1 MTSTDRWQFWIDRG
15 GTFTDVVGRRPDG
28 SLATHKLLSENPEQY
43 RDAAVAG
50 IRHLLGLRVDEP
62 ITPALVE
69 CVKMGTTVATNAL
82 LERKGE
88 PTLLVT
94 TNGFRDALRIGYQER
109 PRIFDRHIVLPELL
123 YSRVIEAQERVAA
136 DGSVVQ
142 PLDEPHLRERLW
154 AAFDA
159 GLRSVA
165 IVFMHGYR
173 FTAHELAAEAL
184 ARECGFTQV
193 SVSHKVS
200 PLMKLV
206 GRGDTTVVDAY
217 LSPIL
222 RRYVDQVAGEMPGVK
237 IFFMQSSGGL
247 TDAHAFQGKDAILS
261 GPAGGI
267 VGMVRTAQLARDD
280 LSAGA
285 PHPNPLPQAGEGA
298 GQSLSD
304 PQGDRAALPLP
315 PAGEGWGE
323 GDGVRIIGFDMGGT
337 STDVSHFAGEF
348 ERAFETQ
355 VAGVRMRAPMMS
367 IHTVAAGGGS
377 ILSFDGARFRAGPQS
392 AGANPGPACYRRG
405 GPLAVTDAN
414 VMVGKIQPA
423 HFPAVFGPQAN
434 EPLDGDVVVQRFT
447 ALAAEIT
454 AATGTERTPEAVA
467 EGFIDIAVGAM
478 ANAIK
483 KISVARGYDV
493 TRYALQCFGGAGG
506 QHACLVADALGMNR
520 VFVHPLGGVLSAYGM
535 GLADQNV
542 MREAAVERPL
552 DEELS
557 AIEARVD
564 ALAAEAANALARQGA
579 GSGDVQVHR
588 RAHVR
593 YEGTDSALVV
603 PFGTAAEMRAAFEAA
618 YRQRFAFLMSERR
631 LIVEAVSVEAVAAGD
646 APAETVHPLHDEGA
660 APATDTV
667 RVYSGGQWWN
677 AALVV
682 REHAKPGHTIDGP
695 AVIAEKNAT
704 TVVEPGWRAR
714 VTALDHLVLDRVAPR
729 EARQA
734 IGTTVDPIM
743 LEVFNNLFMNIA
755 EQMGLQLQNTA
766 YSVNIKERLD
776 FSCALFDAE
785 GNLIANA
792 PHMPVHLGSMSE
804 SIKTVVARNAGRMK
818 PGDVFMLNDPYHG
831 GTHLPDVTVVTP
843 VYMEVGPADPTPH
856 SPPGGRPGW
865 GLGGTEAATR
875 EPPPQP
881 SPSGGGSEE
890 AASPSGGGSQDGA
903 ELPLP
908 LAGEGARR
916 PVFYVGSR
924 GHHADIGGTTPG
936 SMPPFSTR
944 IEEEG
949 VQIDNVKL
957 VDGGQLLE
965 TEVLAL
971 LASGEYPS
979 RNPQQNLAD
988 LKAQIAANEKG
999 VQELKRAVA
1008 QFGLPVV
1015 QAYMRHVQDNAEE
1028 SVRRVIT
1035 KLRDGAFTL
1044 PLDNGAQISVAIR
1057 VNAAERTAEIDFTG
1071 TSPQLTNNFNAP
1083 TAVCMAAVL
1092 YVFRTLVNDDI
1103 PLNAGCLKP
1112 LKVII
1117 PDGSMLNP
1125 HPPASVVAGNVETST
1140 CITNAL
1146 YGALGVMAAGQCTMN
1161 NFTFGNARYQYYE
1174 TISGG
1179 SGAGPGFDGTSVVQ
1193 THMTN
1198 SRLTDPEV
1206 LEFRFPVRL
1215 ESYAIRKGS
1224 GGGGAHK
1231 GGDGGVRR
1239 VRFLEAMTASILS
1252 NGRVAGAFGLEG
1264 GTAGQPGINRVERA
1278 DGSVVKLGHIGSV
1291 EMQPG
1296 DVFVIATPG
1305 GGGYGVPGAGRGG

>member
-1 MTSTDRWQFWIDRG
+1 MARWQFWIDRG
-15 GTFTDVVGRRPDG
+15 GTFTDVVGKRPDG
-28 SLATHKLLSENPEQY
+28 TLVTHKLLSDNPEQY

-50 IRHLLGLRVDEP
+50 IRHLLGLASCEP
-62 ITPALVE
+62 ISPAQVE

-88 PTLLVT
+88 PTLLVIT
-94 TNGFRDALRIGYQER
+94 RGFRDALRIGYQER
-109 PRIFDRHIVLPELL
+109 PRIFDRHIELPELL
-123 YSRVIEAQERVAA
+123 YSRVIEAHERVGAHG
-136 DGSVVQ
+136 DVIQ
-142 PLDEPHLRERLW
+142 PLDETHLRQELRD
-154 AAFDA
+154 AFES

-173 FTAHELAAEAL
+173 YTAHELAAERV
-184 ARECGFTQV
+184 ARAMGFPQI
-193 SVSHKVS
+193 SVSHRVS

-222 RRYVDQVAGEMPGVK
+222 RRYVEQVAGEMPGVK
-237 IFFMQSSGGL
+237 LFFMQSSGGL
-247 TDAHAFQGKDAILS
+247 ADAHAFQGKDAILS

-267 VGMVRTAQLARDD
+267 VGMVRTAQLA
-280 LSAGA
+280 
-285 PHPNPLPQAGEGA
+285 HI
-298 GQSLSD
+298 
-304 PQGDRAALPLP
+304 DR
-315 PAGEGWGE
+315 
-323 GDGVRIIGFDMGGT
+323 VIGFDMGGT

-392 AGANPGPACYRRG
+392 AAANPGPACYRRG

-423 HFPAVFGPQAN
+423 YFPRVFGPEAN
-434 EPLDGDVVVQRFT
+434 EPLDGDIVVRKFT
-447 ALAAEIT
+447 EMAADIER
-454 AATGTERTPEAVA
+454 ATGVKRSPEEVA

-493 TRYALQCFGGAGG
+493 TRYTLQCFGGAGG
-506 QHACLVADALGMNR
+506 QHACRVADALGMTR
-520 VFVHPLGGVLSAYGM
+520 VFAHPLAGVLSAYGM

-542 MREAAVERPL
+542 IREASIEQPL
-552 DEELS
+552 TQALPS
-557 AIEARVD
+557 VGQRLD
-564 ALAAEAANALARQGA
+564 ALAQSAEEELKRQGVSA
-579 GSGDVQVHR
+579 GRVRVHR
-588 RAHVR
+588 RVHLR

-603 PFGTAAEMRAAFEAA
+603 PFGSAAEIKSAFDAA
-618 YRQRFAFLMSERR
+618 YRQRFSFLMKDRA
-631 LIVEAVSVEAVAAGD
+631 LVVEAVSVEAVGEGD
-646 APAETVHPLHDEGA
+646 APAEVRHAALAPQP
-660 APATDTV
+660 APAAETV
-667 RVYSGGQWWN
+667 RLFSGGRWWD
-677 AALVV
+677 AQLVV
-682 REHAKPGHTIDGP
+682 REQARPGHVVTGP
-695 AVIAEKNAT
+695 AIIAEQNAT
-704 TVVEPGWRAR
+704 TVVEPGWQAR
-714 VTALDHLVLDRVAPR
+714 VTELDHLVLQRVQTR
-729 EARQA
+729 EARRA
-734 IGTTVDPIM
+734 IGTTVDPVM

-776 FSCALFDAE
+776 FSCALFDAD

-804 SIKTVVARNAGRMK
+804 SIKTVIARNAGRMQ
-818 PGDVFMLNDPYHG
+818 PGDVFVLNDPYHG

-843 VYMEVGPADPTPH
+843 VYLDDKPSLLEGEEAGG
-856 SPPGGRPGW
+856 GGR
-865 GLGGTEAATR
+865 
-875 EPPPQP
+875 
-881 SPSGGGSEE
+881 
-890 AASPSGGGSQDGA
+890 AS
-903 ELPLP
+903 
-908 LAGEGARR
+908 GARR
-916 PVFYVGSR
+916 EPTFYVGSR
-924 GHHADIGGTTPG
+924 GHHADIGGITPG

-944 IEEEG
+944 IDEEG

-957 VDGGQLLE
+957 VEAGRLRE
-965 TEVLAL
+965 AEMLAL
-971 LASGEYPS
+971 LGSGPHPS

-999 VQELKRAVA
+999 VQELRRMVE
-1008 QFGLPVV
+1008 QFGLDVV
-1015 QAYMRHVQDNAEE
+1015 QAYMRHVQNNAEE

-1035 KLRDGAFTL
+1035 KLKDGSFTL
-1044 PLDNGAQISVAIR
+1044 PLDNGARICVSIK
-1057 VNAAERTAEIDFTG
+1057 VNATERSAVIDFSG
-1071 TSPQLTNNFNAP
+1071 TSPQLGNNFNAP

-1092 YVFRTLVNDDI
+1092 YVFRTLVGDDI

-1112 LKVII
+1112 LQVII
-1117 PDGSMLNP
+1117 PEGSMLNP
-1125 HPPASVVAGNVETST
+1125 RPPASVVAGNVETST

-1146 YGALGVMAAGQCTMN
+1146 YGALGEMASGQCTMN

-1179 SGAGPGFDGTSVVQ
+1179 SGAGPDFDGTSVVQ

-1215 ESYAIRKGS
+1215 ESYEIRRGS
-1224 GGGGAHK
+1224 GGAGKHR

-1239 VRFLEAMTASILS
+1239 VRFLERMTASILS
-1252 NGRVAGAFGLEG
+1252 NGRHAGAFGAAG
-1264 GTAGQPGINRVERA
+1264 GGSGKPGVNRVERM
-1278 DGSVVKLGHIGSV
+1278 DGRVEVLDHIGST
-1291 EMQPG
+1291 EMMPG
-1296 DVFVIATPG
+1296 DVFVIETPG
-1305 GGGYGVPGAGRGG
+1305 GGGFGASS

>member
-1 MTSTDRWQFWIDRG
+1 MSTSASSRWQFWIDRG
-15 GTFTDVVGRRPDG
+15 GTFTDIVGRRPDG
-28 SLATHKLLSENPEQY
+28 SLVTHKLLSENPEQY

-50 IRHLLGLRVDEP
+50 IRHLLGLKRGEP
-62 ITPALVE
+62 ITPQQVE

-94 TNGFRDALRIGYQER
+94 TRGFRDALRIAYQDR
-109 PRIFDRHIVLPELL
+109 PRLFDRHIVLPELL
-123 YSRVIEAQERVAA
+123 YTRVIEAQERIGA
-136 DGSVVQ
+136 DGSVVEQ
-142 PLDEPHLRERLW
+142 LDEAHLRERLW

-173 FTAHELAAEAL
+173 FAAHERAAAAL
-184 ARECGFTQV
+184 ARELGFTQV
-193 SVSHKVS
+193 SVSHEVS

-206 GRGDTTVVDAY
+206 SRGDTTVVDAY

-222 RRYVDQVAGEMPGVK
+222 RRYVEQVAGEMPGVK
-237 IFFMQSSGGL
+237 LFFMQSSGGL

-267 VGMVRTAQLARDD
+267 VGMVRTAQLAKND
-280 LSAGA
+280 LG
-285 PHPNPLPQAGEGA
+285 
-298 GQSLSD
+298 
-304 PQGDRAALPLP
+304 GDK
-315 PAGEGWGE
+315 
-323 GDGVRIIGFDMGGT
+323 VIGFDMGGT
-337 STDVSHFAGEF
+337 STDVSHYAGEF
-348 ERAFETQ
+348 ERAFETR

-377 ILSFDGARFRAGPQS
+377 ILSFDGARFRAGPES

-414 VMVGKIQPA
+414 VMVGKIQPRW
-423 HFPAVFGPQAN
+423 FPKVFGPDAN
-434 EPLDGDVVVQRFT
+434 EALDRDVVVARFT
-447 ALAAEIT
+447 TMAAEIER
-454 AATGTERTPEAVA
+454 ATGTKRSPEEVA

-493 TRYALQCFGGAGG
+493 TRYTLQCFGGAGG
-506 QHACLVADALGMNR
+506 QHACRVADALGMDR
-520 VFVHPLGGVLSAYGM
+520 VFAHPLAGVLSAYGM
-535 GLADQNV
+535 GLADQSV
-542 MREAAVERPL
+542 MREAAVELKLADALPTVAQRL
-552 DEELS
+552 
-557 AIEARVD
+557 D
-564 ALAAEAANALARQGA
+564 ALAAEAEGELRRQGV
-579 GSGDVQVHR
+579 SGGEIRTHR
-588 RAHVR
+588 RVHVR

-603 PFGTAAEMRAAFEAA
+603 PFGAAVEIQAGFEAA
-618 YRQRFAFLMSERR
+618 YRQRFAFLMTERA
-631 LIVEAVSVEAVAAGD
+631 LVVEAVSVEAVGAGD
-646 APAETVHPLHDEGA
+646 APAESPQATQ
-660 APATDTV
+660 APAPMPAAETV
-667 RVYSGGQWWN
+667 KLFSGGRWWD

-682 REHAKPGHTIDGP
+682 REAATPGLFVDGP
-695 AVIAEKNAT
+695 AIIAEKNAT

-714 VTALDHLVLDRVAPR
+714 VTALDHLVLERVMPR
-729 EARQA
+729 EQRRA
-734 IGTTVDPIM
+734 IGTTVDPVM

-776 FSCALFDAE
+776 FSCALFDAD
-785 GNLIANA
+785 GSLIANA

-804 SIKTVVARNAGRMK
+804 SIKTVISRWQGHMR
-818 PGDVFMLNDPYHG
+818 PGDVYVLNDPYHG

-843 VYMEVGPADPTPH
+843 VFDD
-856 SPPGGRPGW
+856 
-865 GLGGTEAATR
+865 L
-875 EPPPQP
+875 
-881 SPSGGGSEE
+881 
-890 AASPSGGGSQDGA
+890 ASRI
-903 ELPLP
+903 L
-908 LAGEGARR
+908 
-916 PVFYVGSR
+916 FYVGSR

-944 IEEEG
+944 IDEEG
-949 VQIDNVKL
+949 VQIDCVQL
-957 VDGGQLLE
+957 VSQGRLLDE
-965 TEVLAL
+965 DMLAL
-971 LASGEYPS
+971 LASGPHPS

-999 VQELKRAVA
+999 VQELRKVVA

-1035 KLRDGAFTL
+1035 RLKDGAFTL

-1057 VNAAERTAEIDFTG
+1057 VNAGERSAEIDFTG
-1071 TSPQLTNNFNAP
+1071 SSPQLVNNFNAP
-1083 TAVCMAAVL
+1083 TAVCLAAVL
-1092 YVFRTLVNDDI
+1092 YVFRTLVDDDI

-1117 PDGSMLNP
+1117 PEGSMLNP
-1125 HPPASVVAGNVETST
+1125 RPPASVVAGNVETST

-1146 YGALGVMAAGQCTMN
+1146 YGALGTLAAGQCTMN
-1161 NFTFGNARYQYYE
+1161 NFTFGNARHQYYE

-1179 SGAGPGFDGTSVVQ
+1179 TGAGVVTDAKGEVIGGFDGTSVVQ
-1193 THMTN
+1193 QHMTN

-1215 ESYAIRKGS
+1215 DSYEIRRGS
-1224 GGGGAHK
+1224 GGAGRWR
-1231 GGDGGVRR
+1231 GGDGGIRR
-1239 VRFLEAMTASILS
+1239 VRFLEPMTASILS
-1252 NGRVAGAFGLEG
+1252 NGRRHGAFGQAG
-1264 GTAGQPGINRVERA
+1264 GSPGAVGINRVERA
-1278 DGSVVKLGHIGSV
+1278 DGRVEPLDHIGST
-1291 EMQPG
+1291 EMAPG
-1296 DVFVIATPG
+1296 DVFVIETPG
-1305 GGGYGVPGAGRGG
+1305 GGGWGTPG